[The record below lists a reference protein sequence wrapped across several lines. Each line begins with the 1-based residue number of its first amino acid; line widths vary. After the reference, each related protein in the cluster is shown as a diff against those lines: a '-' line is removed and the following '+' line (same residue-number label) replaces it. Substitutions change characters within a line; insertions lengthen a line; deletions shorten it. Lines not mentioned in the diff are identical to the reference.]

1 MARYAIG
8 DIHGGV
14 KTFRALL
21 DKINLSHEDTVYL
34 LGDYVDRG
42 QESKGVLDTILDLLN
57 VGFDIRPIKGNHDDL
72 LLKSAQIAHYDFSS
86 VWYDAWGRH
95 TLASFG
101 VENPGQ
107 VPAKYLTLLDSM
119 PSILVED
126 DFVFV
131 HAALDMAKD
140 DPINESSEIFMLW
153 GEVNSVNP
161 KKIGFRTVVTGHTI
175 QTLPAIEIYV
185 MTNRIYLD
193 NGAFTNLQPDMGNLV
208 ALNLDSRVLIIH
220 PWIDGPTKW

>member
-8 DIHGGV
+8 DIHGGA

-21 DKINLSHEDTVYL
+21 DKMNLSPEDTLYL

-42 QESKGVLDTILDLLN
+42 QESKGVLDIILDLHN
-57 VGFDIRPIKGNHDDL
+57 AGFNIRPLRGNHDDMF
-72 LLKSAQIAHYDFSS
+72 LKTLQSAHNYFSS
-86 VWYDAWGRH
+86 VWYDGWGRH
-95 TLASFG
+95 TLVSFG

-119 PSILVED
+119 PSIMVED

-140 DPINESSEIFMLW
+140 DPINESSEICMLW
-153 GEVNSVNP
+153 GQVNSVNP
-161 KKIGFRTVVTGHTI
+161 KKIGFRTLVTGHTI
-175 QTLPAIEIYV
+175 RPLPVIEISV

-208 ALNLDSRVLIIH
+208 ALNLDSRGLIIH
-220 PWIDGPTKW
+220 PWSDGPTEW